1 MKKKIILGITNT
13 KDCGVTL
20 ILNGKIEASVN
31 EERFNRKK
39 GYQGKNPNNRRSVN
53 ASQSKHSD

>member
-20 ILNGKIEASVN
+20 IINGKIEASVN

-39 GYQGKNPNNRRSVN
+39 GYQGFPKKSLDWIMKNYNL
-53 ASQSKHSD
+53 K